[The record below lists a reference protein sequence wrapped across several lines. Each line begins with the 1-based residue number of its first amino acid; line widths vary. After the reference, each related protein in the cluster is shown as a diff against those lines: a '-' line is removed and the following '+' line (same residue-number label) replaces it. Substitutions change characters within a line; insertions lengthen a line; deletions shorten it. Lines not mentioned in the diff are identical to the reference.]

1 MKILDQAGE
10 FFRFLGKWLPGIF
23 RLLALRFDRSPFKT
37 VGAVEE
43 FVRTR
48 SSYIAQTALF
58 GYLKAR
64 MGTQFRVLFEDD
76 IFSREIRR
84 AAARLFGSCLADL
97 TFHVVCRCRLAGRM
111 TDTDAAAMATH
122 LFESGL
128 ELGLADYPD
137 ENDMVRT
144 EAITRFNQRLVCVN
158 WPAAEDVEVTFASSE
173 SDLVRF
179 APVVD
184 EFKELDREIVMNSI
198 RFRWRDV
205 REQARRR
212 LDDQSVA
219 RDWLEM
225 SSRRL

>member
-1 MKILDQAGE
+1 MRILDQAIE
-10 FFRFLGKWLPGIF
+10 FVHFLGKWLLGIV

-37 VGAVEE
+37 VNSVEE

-76 IFSREIRR
+76 VFSREIRR

-97 TFHVVCRCRLAGRM
+97 TFHVVCQCRLAGRM
-111 TDTDAAAMATH
+111 TDAEAGALATR

-128 ELGLADYPD
+128 ERGLADYPD
-137 ENDMVRT
+137 KDRQVRM
-144 EAITRFNQRLVCVN
+144 EATRRFNQRLVCIN
-158 WPAAEDVEVTFASSE
+158 WTAAEDIYVTFASSE

-205 REQARRR
+205 REQAKQR
-212 LDDQSVA
+212 LDAPSVA
-219 RDWLEM
+219 RDWQEE
-225 SSRRL
+225 SHRQQ